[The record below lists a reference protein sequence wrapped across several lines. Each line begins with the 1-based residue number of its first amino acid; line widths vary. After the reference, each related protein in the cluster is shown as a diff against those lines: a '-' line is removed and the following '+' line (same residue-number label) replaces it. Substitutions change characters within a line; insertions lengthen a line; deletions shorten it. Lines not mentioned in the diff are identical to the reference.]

1 MVKPNIRR
9 GKLED
14 VFSVATIHKQQFPTH
29 FLGKYSVNLL
39 AQYYKPLLP
48 YIFLVSDQ
56 KGSVNGFV
64 VGGTSNQ
71 LVTAKR
77 EFLVSNKHL
86 YITETLLRP
95 RTYLGALARVKSL
108 VTLRNVNE
116 NQSTENDFVWLLS
129 IAVDKSALGTGVS
142 QDLCAAFEQSLGT
155 SSSYGL
161 YVLKDNIRAITF
173 YEKMGFEISKEVGNE
188 LCLIKN
194 LRE

>member
-1 MVKPNIRR
+1 M
-9 GKLED
+9 
-14 VFSVATIHKQQFPTH
+14 
-29 FLGKYSVNLL
+29 
-39 AQYYKPLLP
+39 
-48 YIFLVSDQ
+48 
-56 KGSVNGFV
+56 
-64 VGGTSNQ
+64 
-71 LVTAKR
+71 
-77 EFLVSNKHL
+77 
-86 YITETLLRP
+86 
-95 RTYLGALARVKSL
+95 GALARVKSL